1 MEPLT
6 CNSKSWR
13 VWGLHKQGGAHS
25 YSLWSAPP
33 WAPLPAAAQFV
44 PYAALQSIVP
54 PHGEVSYVL
63 TALIPHRI
71 IDHTSI
77 KMCVIIAVEMVTIY
91 IANYMIQC
99 GQTAT
104 TQVSDFLPENGGAGE
119 LSILVFCFRTL
130 VLIIQTPNSNL
141 ELTKLKWQFVFWN
154 ASKKVFVSLK
164 HIIIILTVFIQF
176 SLKHAVSPHY

>member
-1 MEPLT
+1 ML
-6 CNSKSWR
+6 R
-13 VWGLHKQGGAHS
+13 VPIYGLH
-25 YSLWSAPP
+25 PP
-33 WAPLPAAAQFV
+33 NFRRHPLHKAANNKSCK
-44 PYAALQSIVP
+44 SIVP
-54 PHGEVSYVL
+54 PHGEVSDVL
-63 TALIPHRI
+63 TALLPHRI

-141 ELTKLKWQFVFWN
+141 ELTKLKLQFVF
-154 ASKKVFVSLK
+154 
-164 HIIIILTVFIQF
+164 
-176 SLKHAVSPHY
+176 